1 MPAALPAKR
10 PHSPVARPRP
20 VARRPRP
27 EAAIRAS
34 SERLVIMFP
43 NAHSFTL
50 KVLGIGALALLMLIP
65 LLQVQ
70 GLVSER
76 NGLRDQAIAQVAARW
91 GEAQTVGGPV
101 LALTYPQRWKTDQ
114 GWAERSATH
123 VLLPAALDIDARL
136 RTATR
141 AYGIYE
147 TPVYTATIAM
157 NARFD
162 SDDLATLG
170 KLAQQ
175 GATTLELRLPLAD
188 VRGLREVRAVR
199 INGQDYRLQPGTST
213 SGYSTAAVA
222 LDARLLQG
230 PITLELSLDLAGT
243 ERIQFL
249 PSGRTTSLK
258 LAADWADPSFTGA
271 FLPVRHEIVER
282 KFEASWQVLE
292 LNRGYGQHWD
302 EGELDVS
309 RVAASAFGVTLYQ
322 PASVYQQN
330 ERAGKYGVLFIA
342 LTFVAFFL
350 FEVLKKL
357 RVHPVQYLLIGV
369 ALCTFY
375 LLLLAL
381 SEQIGFG
388 PAYALAAAA
397 VALLVGGYAAA
408 VLSTRRAGFVLGG
421 SLAVVYGLLYGL
433 VVSEQYS
440 LLIGALT
447 LLAVVA
453 LMMYLTRRVDW
464 YGDSRAATVPPAPAQ

>member
-1 MPAALPAKR
+1 MV
-10 PHSPVARPRP
+10 ST
-20 VARRPRP
+20 
-27 EAAIRAS
+27 
-34 SERLVIMFP
+34 
-43 NAHSFTL
+43 AHSFTI

-76 NGLRDQAIAQVAARW
+76 NGLREQAVAQVASRW
-91 GEAQTVGGPV
+91 GEAQTVGGPM
-101 LALTYPQRWKTDQ
+101 LALTYTQRWKTDQ
-114 GWAERSATH
+114 GWAERSATR
-123 VLLPAALDIDARL
+123 LQLPATLDIDARL

-147 TPVYTATIAM
+147 TPVYTASLTM
-157 NARFD
+157 KARFEA
-162 SDDLATLG
+162 DDLAPLRS
-170 KLAQQ
+170 LVQQ
-175 GATTLELRLPLAD
+175 GAGGLELRLPLAD
-188 VRGLREVRAVR
+188 VRGLREVRTVR
-199 INGQDYRLQPGTST
+199 INGNEHRLQPGTLT
-213 SGYSTAAVA
+213 SGYATAVVAIDAQLLQAPVAIELA
-222 LDARLLQG
+222 LD
-230 PITLELSLDLAGT
+230 IAGT

-249 PSGRTTSLK
+249 PFGRASSLK
-258 LAADWADPSFTGA
+258 LGADWADPSFTGA
-271 FLPVRHEIVER
+271 FLPVRHDIVER
-282 KFEASWQVLE
+282 KFDAAWQVLE
-292 LNRGYGQHWD
+292 LNRGYGQQWD
-302 EGELDVS
+302 EGELDAS

-421 SLAVVYGLLYGL
+421 SLALVYGLLYGL

-453 LMMYLTRRVDW
+453 VLMYLTRRVDW
-464 YGDSRAATVPPAPAQ
+464 YGESRSAPAPSVPAP

>member
-1 MPAALPAKR
+1 MLA
-10 PHSPVARPRP
+10 
-20 VARRPRP
+20 
-27 EAAIRAS
+27 
-34 SERLVIMFP
+34 

-70 GLVSER
+70 GLVDER
-76 NGLRDQAIAQVAARW
+76 SGLRDQAVAQVASRW

-101 LALTYPQRWKTDQ
+101 LALMYPQRWKTDQ
-114 GWAERSATH
+114 GWTERTATRL
-123 VLLPAALDIDARL
+123 VLPVALDIDTRL

-141 AYGIYE
+141 AYGIYA
-147 TPVYTATIAM
+147 TPVYTAGITM
-157 NARFD
+157 NARFE
-162 SDDLATLG
+162 SEDLAPLRTL
-170 KLAQQ
+170 ATA
-175 GATTLELRLPLAD
+175 GAGSLELRIPLAD
-188 VRGLREVRAVR
+188 VRGLREVRTVR
-199 INGQDYRLQPGTST
+199 INGKDYRLQPGTIT
-213 SGYSTAAVA
+213 SGYATAAVT
-222 LDARLLQG
+222 LDTALLQT
-230 PITLELSLDLAGT
+230 PVSVELALDLAGT

-249 PSGRTTSLK
+249 PTGRTTSLR
-258 LAADWADPSFTGA
+258 LAADWGDPSFTGA
-271 FLPVRHEIVER
+271 FLPVRHEVTDQR
-282 KFEASWQVLE
+282 FEAAWQVLE
-292 LNRGYGQHWD
+292 LNRGYGQQWD
-302 EGELDVS
+302 EGELDAS
-309 RVAASAFGVTLYQ
+309 RIAASAFGVTLYQ
-322 PASVYQQN
+322 PASIYQQN

-408 VLSTRRAGFVLGG
+408 VLSTRRAGLVLGG
-421 SLAVVYGLLYGL
+421 SLAAVYGLLYGL

-447 LLAVVA
+447 LLAVIA

-464 YGDSRAATVPPAPAQ
+464 YGESRAAPLPPVPAQ

>member
-1 MPAALPAKR
+1 MPAVSAREMPAIACAA
-10 PHSPVARPRP
+10 PAS
-20 VARRPRP
+20 RRCRAGQRCGNASVPT
-27 EAAIRAS
+27 AAIA
-34 SERLVIMFP
+34 MFP

-70 GLVSER
+70 SLVSER
-76 NGLRDQAIAQVAARW
+76 NGLRDQAVAQVASRW
-91 GEAQTVGGPV
+91 GEAQTVGGPL
-101 LALTYPQRWKTDQ
+101 LALPYVQRWKTDQ
-114 GWAERSATH
+114 GWTERTSTRL
-123 VLLPAALDIDARL
+123 LLPATLSVDATL

-141 AYGIYE
+141 AYGIYA
-147 TPVYTATIAM
+147 TPVYTASIDM
-157 NARFD
+157 SARFETE
-162 SDDLATLG
+162 DLAALREVAAHGAG
-170 KLAQQ
+170 K
-175 GATTLELRLPLAD
+175 LELRLPLSD

-199 INGQDYRLQPGTST
+199 VNGQDHRLQPGNVTA
-213 SGYSTAAVA
+213 GYATAVVV
-222 LDARLLQG
+222 LDAQLLEA
-230 PITLELSLDLAGT
+230 PITLQLSLDLAGT

-249 PSGRTTSLK
+249 PLGRTTNLK
-258 LAADWADPSFTGA
+258 LAADWGDPSFTGA
-271 FLPVRHEIVER
+271 FLPVRHEVAEQR
-282 KFEASWQVLE
+282 FDAAWQVLE

-302 EGELDVS
+302 DGELDTT
-309 RVAASAFGVTLYQ
+309 RIAASAFGATLYQ
-322 PASVYQQN
+322 PASIYQQN

-342 LTFVAFFL
+342 LSFVAFFL

-408 VLSTRRAGFVLGG
+408 VLSTRRAGVVLGG
-421 SLAVVYGLLYGL
+421 SLGLVYGLLYGL

-440 LLIGALT
+440 LLIGALA
-447 LLAVVA
+447 LLAVIA
-453 LMMYLTRRVDW
+453 LLMYLTRRVDW
-464 YGDSRAATVPPAPAQ
+464 YGEGRAAPTTAA

>member
-1 MPAALPAKR
+1 MLPNTQ
-10 PHSPVARPRP
+10 SVT
-20 VARRPRP
+20 
-27 EAAIRAS
+27 
-34 SERLVIMFP
+34 F
-43 NAHSFTL
+43 
-50 KVLGIGALALLMLIP
+50 KVLGIAALALLMLIP

-76 NGLRDQAIAQVAARW
+76 NGLRDQAIAQIAARW
-91 GEAQTVGGPV
+91 GEAQTVGGPL
-101 LALTYPQRWKTDQ
+101 LALTYTQRWKTDQ
-114 GWAERSATH
+114 GWAERNATRL
-123 VLLPAALDIDARL
+123 LLPAVLDIDTQL
-136 RTATR
+136 QTATR

-147 TPVYTATIAM
+147 TPVYTASISMT
-157 NARFD
+157 ARFD
-162 SDDLATLG
+162 ADDLEMLRLLVG
-170 KLAQQ
+170 Q
-175 GATTLELRLPLAD
+175 GAKALELRIPLAD
-188 VRGLREVRAVR
+188 VRGLREVRTLRV
-199 INGQDYRLQPGTST
+199 NGKDYRLQPGSST
-213 SGYSTAAVA
+213 NGYATAAVT
-222 LDARLLQG
+222 LDTQLLQA
-230 PITLELSLDLAGT
+230 PVSLELALDLAGT

-249 PSGRTTSLK
+249 PLGRATSLK
-258 LAADWADPSFTGA
+258 LAANWADPSFIGA
-271 FLPVRHEIVER
+271 FLPVRHEMVDPQQF
-282 KFEASWQVLE
+282 KASWQVLE

-302 EGELDVS
+302 EADADAS
-309 RVAASAFGVTLYQ
+309 RMAASAFGVALYQ

-350 FEVLKKL
+350 FEILKKL

-408 VLSTRRAGFVLGG
+408 VLSTRRAGLVLGG
-421 SLAVVYGLLYGL
+421 SLVVVYGLLYGL
-433 VVSEQYS
+433 VASEQYS

-447 LLAVVA
+447 LLAVLA

-464 YGDSRAATVPPAPAQ
+464 YGESRAAPLPQTCADNPHP

>member
-1 MPAALPAKR
+1 
-10 PHSPVARPRP
+10 
-20 VARRPRP
+20 
-27 EAAIRAS
+27 
-34 SERLVIMFP
+34 MFP

-91 GEAQTVGGPV
+91 GEAQTVGGPM
-101 LALTYPQRWKTDQ
+101 LALTYPQRFKTDQ
-114 GWAERSATH
+114 GWVERNATR
-123 VLLPAALDIDARL
+123 VLLPVSLDIDARL

-147 TPVYTATIAM
+147 TPVYTAGIAM

-162 SDDLATLG
+162 TDDLAALRS
-170 KLAQQ
+170 LAPQ
-175 GATTLELRLPLAD
+175 GVGSLELRIPLAD

-199 INGQDYRLQPGTST
+199 INGKDYRLQPGTMT
-213 SGYSTAAVA
+213 SGYSTAALT
-222 LDARLLQG
+222 LDAQLLQA
-230 PITLELSLDLAGT
+230 PITLELALDLAGT

-271 FLPVRHEIVER
+271 FLPVRHEIVDQR
-282 KFEASWQVLE
+282 FEASWQVLE
-292 LNRGYGQHWD
+292 LNRGYGQQWD
-302 EGELDVS
+302 EGEIDAS
-309 RVAASAFGVTLYQ
+309 RIAASAFGVTLYQ
-322 PASVYQQN
+322 PASIYQQN
-330 ERAGKYGVLFIA
+330 DRAGKYGVLFIA

-421 SLAVVYGLLYGL
+421 SLAAVYGLLYGL

-464 YGDSRAATVPPAPAQ
+464 YGESRAAPVPPAPAQ

>member
-1 MPAALPAKR
+1 MLP
-10 PHSPVARPRP
+10 S
-20 VARRPRP
+20 
-27 EAAIRAS
+27 
-34 SERLVIMFP
+34 
-43 NAHSFTL
+43 AHSFTL
-50 KVLGIGALALLMLIP
+50 KVLGIGALALIMLIP

-76 NGLRDQAIAQVAARW
+76 SSLRDQAVAQVASRW
-91 GEAQTVGGPV
+91 GEAQTVGGPI

-114 GWAERSATH
+114 GWTERTATRL
-123 VLLPAALDIDARL
+123 LLPAALDIEANL
-136 RTATR
+136 RTGTR

-147 TPVYTATIAM
+147 TPVYTASIGM

-162 SDDLATLG
+162 AADLATLRT
-170 KLAQQ
+170 LMQQ
-175 GATTLELRLPLAD
+175 GGNGLELRLPLAD

-199 INGQDYRLQPGTST
+199 VNGQDYRLQPGTT
-213 SGYSTAAVA
+213 TAGYSTAAVA
-222 LDARLLQG
+222 LDPQVLQSA
-230 PITLELSLDLAGT
+230 ITLELSLDLAGT

-258 LAADWADPSFTGA
+258 LGADWADPSFTGA
-271 FLPVRHEIVER
+271 FLPVRHEIVET
-282 KFEASWQVLE
+282 KFNASWQVLE

-302 EGELDVS
+302 EGEIDTS
-309 RVAASAFGVTLYQ
+309 RIAASAFGVTLYQ
-322 PASVYQQN
+322 PASIYQQN

-388 PAYALAAAA
+388 MAYALAAAA
-397 VALLVGGYAAA
+397 VALLVGGYAVA
-408 VLSTRRAGFVLGG
+408 VLSTLRAGLLLGG

-447 LLAVVA
+447 LLAVVG

-464 YGDSRAATVPPAPAQ
+464 YGESRVAPAPTPQTE